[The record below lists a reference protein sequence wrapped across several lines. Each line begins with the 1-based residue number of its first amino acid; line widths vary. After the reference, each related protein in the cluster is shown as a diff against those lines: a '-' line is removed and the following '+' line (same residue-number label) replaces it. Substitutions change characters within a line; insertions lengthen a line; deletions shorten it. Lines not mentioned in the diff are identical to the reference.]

1 MIKKPKSIWCV
12 VNLSNGVVTDVLGT
26 RRIAR
31 IVAKQRVA
39 SRPWRIAHAAFR
51 YVLAEEQR

>member
-1 MIKKPKSIWCV
+1 MKKPKAIWCV
-12 VNLSNGVVTDVLGT
+12 VNLTNGVVTDVVST

-51 YVLAEEQR
+51 YVLAEGQR